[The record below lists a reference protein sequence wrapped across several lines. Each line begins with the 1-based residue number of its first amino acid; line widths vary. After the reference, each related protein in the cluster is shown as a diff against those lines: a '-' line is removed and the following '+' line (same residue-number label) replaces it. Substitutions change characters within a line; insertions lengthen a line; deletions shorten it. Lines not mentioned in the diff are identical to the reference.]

1 MQILHVAP
9 TYFPAVRYGGPI
21 FSVHGLCRALAA
33 RGHRIEVFTTN
44 VDGPNNSDVPLG
56 VPVLLDGVRIR
67 YFRSDILRRLYRS
80 PTLGRALKA
89 ELRTF
94 SLVHIHSVFVWPTWA
109 AARSAST
116 GGIPYVLSP
125 RGMLVKDLIQRR
137 NPIVKSAWI
146 QLFEKSN
153 LEHAS
158 AIHTTSELEAEE
170 LKWFK
175 FRLARV
181 ATIANGIDN
190 ITTFSPDDVS
200 SDVKDI
206 VRDRPIILSFGRISW
221 KKGFDRLLH
230 AFALTTA
237 GTLAIVGPD
246 DENMVPQLKRLAQS
260 LQIEGRV
267 RILPRF
273 ISGADKEYLLKSS
286 QIYVLPSYSENFG
299 NTVLKSMQRGVPVV
313 VTPEVGA
320 AEIVR
325 VSGGGIVTGG
335 ERRSLSEALNRLL
348 KDTQLARSM
357 GEAGSRHALR
367 HYGWSGIAEQME
379 SLYQSLGA

>member
-1 MQILHVAP
+1 MHILHVAP

-56 VPVLLDGVRIR
+56 VPVLLDGVQIR
-67 YFRSDILRRLYRS
+67 YFRSDILRRLYWS
-80 PTLGRALKA
+80 PTLGLALNA

-94 SLVHIHSVFVWPTWA
+94 SLVHIHSVFVWPTLA
-109 AARSAST
+109 AARSART

-137 NPIVKSAWI
+137 SPIVKSAWI

-153 LEHAS
+153 LERAS
-158 AIHTTSELEAEE
+158 AIHATSELEAEE
-170 LKWFK
+170 LNRFN

-230 AFALTTA
+230 ALALTTA

-260 LQIEGRV
+260 LQIEDRV

-299 NTVLKSMQRGVPVV
+299 NTVLESMQRGVPVV

-335 ERRSLSEALNRLL
+335 DRRSLSEALNRLL

>member
-56 VPVLLDGVRIR
+56 VPILLDGVRIR
-67 YFRSDILRRLYRS
+67 YFRSDILRRLYWS

-153 LEHAS
+153 LERAS

-170 LKWFK
+170 LNRFK

-190 ITTFSPDDVS
+190 ITAFSPDDVS

-206 VRDRPIILSFGRISW
+206 VRNRPIILSFGRISW

-246 DENMVPQLKRLAQS
+246 DENMVPQLQA
-260 LQIEGRV
+260 
-267 RILPRF
+267 PC
-273 ISGADKEYLLKSS
+273 AKSS
-286 QIYVLPSYSENFG
+286 N
-299 NTVLKSMQRGVPVV
+299 
-313 VTPEVGA
+313 
-320 AEIVR
+320 
-325 VSGGGIVTGG
+325 
-335 ERRSLSEALNRLL
+335 
-348 KDTQLARSM
+348 
-357 GEAGSRHALR
+357 
-367 HYGWSGIAEQME
+367 
-379 SLYQSLGA
+379 